1 MSILAAII
9 AGALAFMVGALWYT
23 VLFGKL
29 WQREVGITDEQIKAA
44 GSGTPQMITGFVVEI
59 LVSLL
64 VFFLLSHTDLNI
76 FCAGFT
82 IAIISIF
89 SALKN
94 YFFEMK
100 SFKLIAI
107 NESYKLIGIM
117 IMTLA
122 AYYFG

>member
-1 MSILAAII
+1 MSILAAVI
-9 AGALAFMVGALWYT
+9 AGVIAFMIGGAWYG
-23 VLFGKL
+23 FIFKEA
-29 WQREVGITDEQIKAA
+29 WIKEVGITEEQINDSNNGMKE
-44 GSGTPQMITGFVVEI
+44 MIYTFLLEIVVAF
-59 LVSLL
+59 L

-82 IAIISIF
+82 IAIIAIF

-107 NESYKLIGIM
+107 NESYKLICIM

-122 AYYFG
+122 AYFFA

>member
-1 MSILAAII
+1 MSILASII
-9 AGALAFMVGALWYT
+9 AGIIAFMVGALWYT

-44 GSGTPQMITGFVVEI
+44 GSGTPQMVTGLFVEI

-64 VFFLLSHTDLNI
+64 VFFLLSHTDLNN
-76 FCAGFT
+76 FCAGAV
-82 IAIISIF
+82 IGLVSIF

-107 NESYKLIGIM
+107 NESYKLICIM

-122 AYYFG
+122 AHFFG